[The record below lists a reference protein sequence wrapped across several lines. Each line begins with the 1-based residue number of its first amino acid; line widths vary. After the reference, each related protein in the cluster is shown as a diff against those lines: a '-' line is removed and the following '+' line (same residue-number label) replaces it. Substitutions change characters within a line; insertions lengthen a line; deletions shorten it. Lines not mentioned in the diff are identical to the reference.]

1 MVCYWNKQFRK
12 HLLLESYLQK
22 QVDSVS
28 PAAQN
33 VAGYFTFPPF
43 WADSLH
49 VLCWLENVQRQ
60 NSSGVAWWALGP
72 CTHPYGRFQIP
83 QTQTRRTILLWQVSL
98 GNSERWLPVMNT
110 EWANQVSTWVSCLR
124 TGKALWRGDGRR
136 LDTVNMNYL
145 SSKLLVEGEKGSAE
159 FATLDIKLLRELFS
173 SVLWES
179 VLESP
184 RGPQ

>member
-1 MVCYWNKQFRK
+1 MQFRK
-12 HLLLESYLQK
+12 HLLLEAYLQK

-43 WADSLH
+43 WADPLH

-83 QTQTRRTILLWQVSL
+83 QTQTGRTILLWQVSL

-110 EWANQVSTWVSCLR
+110 EWANQVSPWVSCLR